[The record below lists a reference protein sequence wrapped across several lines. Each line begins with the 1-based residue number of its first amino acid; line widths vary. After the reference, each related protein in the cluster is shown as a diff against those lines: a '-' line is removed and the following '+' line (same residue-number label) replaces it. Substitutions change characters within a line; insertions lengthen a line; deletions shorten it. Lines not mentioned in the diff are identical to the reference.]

1 MYAVCKTDI
10 GQVRSSN
17 QDICRCGT
25 FSDGSAW
32 TVVCDGMGGAK
43 GGSVASTLA
52 ADTFARSVRGA
63 MKKRK
68 SSPTSGD
75 LRRIMISAL
84 EDANRAVYELAV
96 SDIELEGMGTTLVA
110 FLDSGN
116 AKTVVLNVGDSRLY
130 KLSNGRLTQI
140 SKDHS
145 FVQFLIDNGAITRE
159 EARVHPNRNIILRA
173 VGINDNAEGDI
184 FFTDSYDM
192 LLMCTDGLT
201 NVLTED
207 EIAAGLCENMDLD
220 SKCRKL
226 IDLAISKGSNDNITV
241 VLYG

>member
-1 MYAVCKTDI
+1 MICVGCTDI
-10 GQVRSSN
+10 GTKRKNN
-17 QDICRCGT
+17 QDT
-25 FSDGSAW
+25 FRIEQTDLYAYA
-32 TVVCDGMGGAK
+32 VVCDGMGGAK

-84 EDANRAVYELAV
+84 EDANRAVYELEV

>member
-1 MYAVCKTDI
+1 
-10 GQVRSSN
+10 
-17 QDICRCGT
+17 
-25 FSDGSAW
+25 
-32 TVVCDGMGGAK
+32 
-43 GGSVASTLA
+43 
-52 ADTFARSVRGA
+52 
-63 MKKRK
+63 
-68 SSPTSGD
+68 
-75 LRRIMISAL
+75 MISAL